1 MFLTTMTK
9 RISTLL
15 TVFTLAA
22 TLTSCGTAIP
32 GVSMLAAQGPDIGA
46 SRPPLPSIA
55 QRAPQF
61 QQVFADVAEKVV
73 PTVVSIRSAK
83 IEKVPNFNPYNWFFG
98 NPGQGGQPGQ
108 GQGQQEQERRV
119 EGVGSGVIVSKDGY
133 VLTNNHVVE
142 GADDLTVTLSDKRE
156 YSARIIGTDPPS
168 DLAVIKIE
176 DADNLP
182 VAHLGNSE
190 VLRIGEIVMAVGSPY
205 QLSETVT
212 MGIISALGRAT
223 RSAANTYENFIQTD
237 AAINPGNSGGALV
250 NLDGSVV
257 GINSMIYSRS
267 GGSQGIGFAIPIDM
281 AKSIMTSLISDGRVS
296 RGYLGVQIKDLDTD
310 FARSLDVEPF
320 SGALVAEVMDG
331 TPAQEAGIKSYDIV
345 TAVNG
350 KKVTS
355 SQELMNEVALIKP
368 GKEASF
374 TILRDGK
381 KKNFSVV
388 LAERDNEALAAG
400 SGRGGGRGGGSSEAT
415 REKTGLTLHG
425 INPEMARH
433 YQLEEA
439 TTGALIMKVDVNSPS
454 GRARL
459 SEGDVVVEADRKPVS
474 SVADFNKIISEMDN
488 DTVLLRVQ
496 RKGSTFLAALRLE
509 G

>member
-1 MFLTTMTK
+1 MLVTTMTRK
-9 RISTLL
+9 ISTLL
-15 TVFTLAA
+15 TVFTLAV
-22 TLTSCGTAIP
+22 TLASCGDST
-32 GVSMLAAQGPDIGA
+32 MLAVPGLIAQEPDIGA

-73 PTVVSIRSAK
+73 STVVSIRSAK
-83 IEKVPNFNPYNWFFG
+83 VEKVQNFDPFHFFFG
-98 NPGQGGQPGQ
+98 NPGQGEQPGR
-108 GQGQQEQERRV
+108 EPQERRV

-142 GADDLTVTLSDKRE
+142 GADDLTITLSDKRE
-156 YSARIIGTDPPS
+156 YSAKIVGTDPPS
-168 DLAVIKIE
+168 DLAVIKIV

-182 VAHLGNSE
+182 VAHLGSSGE
-190 VLRIGEIVMAVGSPY
+190 LRIGEMVLAVGSPY

-212 MGIISALGRAT
+212 LGIVSALGRT
-223 RSAANTYENFIQTD
+223 TGQANAYQNFIQTD

-281 AKSIMTSLISDGRVS
+281 AKSIMSSLIADGKVS
-296 RGYLGVQIKDLDTD
+296 RGYLGVQIKDIDPD

-320 SGALVAEVMDG
+320 SGVLVAEVVDG
-331 TPAQEAGIKSYDIV
+331 TPAQQAGIESYDIV

-350 KKVTS
+350 KKVTTA
-355 SQELMNEVALIKP
+355 QELMNQVALIKP

-374 TILRDGK
+374 TVLRDGK

-388 LAERDNEALAAG
+388 LAERDSDALAAG
-400 SGRGGGRGGGSSEAT
+400 SGEGGGDSGNSEAT
-415 REKTGLTLHG
+415 REKTGLTMHG
-425 INPEMARH
+425 LNPEMARR
-433 YQLEEA
+433 YELKEGV
-439 TTGALIMKVDVNSPS
+439 TGALVIAVDITSPAA
-454 GRARL
+454 RARL
-459 SEGDVVVEADRKPVS
+459 REGDLVVEADRRKVT
-474 SVADFNKIISEMDN
+474 SVADFNKIISELDN
-488 DTVLLRVQ
+488 DTVLLRV
-496 RKGSTFLAALRLE
+496 RRGGATFLAALRLK

>member
-1 MFLTTMTK
+1 MLIKTMTRK
-9 RISTLL
+9 ISALL
-15 TVFTLAA
+15 TVFIMTVTLA
-22 TLTSCGTAIP
+22 SCGGSP
-32 GVSMLAAQGPDIGA
+32 LLGVRKLAAQGQDIGA
-46 SRPPLPSIA
+46 SRPPLPPIS

-83 IEKVPNFNPYNWFFG
+83 IEKVQNFDPFHWFFG
-98 NPGQGGQPGQ
+98 NPGQGDQFGRGPQE
-108 GQGQQEQERRV
+108 QEQERRV

-156 YSARIIGTDPPS
+156 FSAKIIGTDPPS

-190 VLRIGEIVMAVGSPY
+190 ALRIGEMVLAIGSPY
-205 QLSETVT
+205 RLSETVT
-212 MGIISALGRAT
+212 LGIVSALGRTT
-223 RSAANTYENFIQTD
+223 RSPNTYENFIQTD

-267 GGSQGIGFAIPIDM
+267 GGSQGIGFAIPINM
-281 AKSIMTSLISDGRVS
+281 AKSVMQSLITEGKVS
-296 RGYLGVQIKDLDTD
+296 RGYLGVRIDNLDPD
-310 FARSLDVEPF
+310 IARSLDVEPF
-320 SGALVAEVMDG
+320 SGVLVAEVMDD
-331 TPAQEAGIKSYDIV
+331 TPAKEAGIESYDIV

-350 KKVTS
+350 KKVTTA
-355 SQELMNEVALIKP
+355 QELMNQVALIKP
-368 GKEASF
+368 GKKTSF
-374 TILRDGK
+374 TVLRDGK
-381 KKNFSVV
+381 KKTFSVV

-400 SGRGGGRGGGSSEAT
+400 SGGGGGGGGGNSSAT

-425 INPEMARH
+425 ISPEMARR
-433 YQLEEA
+433 YQLEEGI
-439 TTGALIMKVDVNSPS
+439 TGALIIDVDPTSPAA
-454 GRARL
+454 RARL
-459 SEGDVVVEADRKPVS
+459 REGDVVVEADRKKVS
-474 SVADFNKIISEMDN
+474 SVTDFNKIISELEN

-496 RKGSTFLAALRLE
+496 RGGATFLAALRLE

>member
-1 MFLTTMTK
+1 MLIKTMIRK
-9 RISTLL
+9 VSALL
-15 TVFTLAA
+15 TVSFMTITLAA
-22 TLTSCGTAIP
+22 CGGSPLP
-32 GVSMLAAQGPDIGA
+32 GVRELAAQGPEIGA
-46 SRPPLPSIA
+46 SRPPLPSIS

-83 IEKVPNFNPYNWFFG
+83 IEKVQNFDPFHWFFG
-98 NPGQGGQPGQ
+98 NPGQGDQFGR
-108 GQGQQEQERRV
+108 GQQKPEQERRV

-156 YSARIIGTDPPS
+156 FSAKIIGTDPPS

-182 VAHLGNSE
+182 VAHLGDSE
-190 VLRIGEIVMAVGSPY
+190 VLRIGEMVLAIGSPY
-205 QLSETVT
+205 RLSETVT
-212 MGIISALGRAT
+212 LGIVSALGRTT
-223 RSAANTYENFIQTD
+223 RSPNTYENFIQTD

-267 GGSQGIGFAIPIDM
+267 GGSQGIGFAIPINM
-281 AKSIMTSLISDGRVS
+281 AKSVMQSLIAEGRVS
-296 RGYLGVQIKDLDTD
+296 RGYLGVRIDDLDPD
-310 FARSLDVEPF
+310 IARSLDVEPF
-320 SGALVAEVMDG
+320 SGVLVAEVMDD
-331 TPAQEAGIKSYDIV
+331 TPAREAGIESYDIV

-350 KKVTS
+350 KKVTTA
-355 SQELMNEVALIKP
+355 QELMNQVALIKP
-368 GKEASF
+368 GKKASF
-374 TILRDGK
+374 TVLRDGK

-400 SGRGGGRGGGSSEAT
+400 PGGGGGGGGNSNAT

-425 INPEMARH
+425 INPEVANR
-433 YQLEEA
+433 YQLEEGI
-439 TTGALIMKVDVNSPS
+439 TGALIVDVNPTSPAA
-454 GRARL
+454 RARL
-459 SEGDVVVEADRKPVS
+459 REGDVVVEADRKKVS
-474 SVADFNKIISEMDN
+474 SVADFNKIISELEN

-496 RKGSTFLAALRLE
+496 RGGATFLAALRLE